1 MYICTSLCIYVQPQL
16 FAEYNL
22 LVLDADRFCPP
33 QWSSTEV
40 AYGHIY
46 HISECFAAVYEAR
59 SLCTIV
65 GALPNSVCITL

>member
-1 MYICTSLCIYVQPQL
+1 MFICHKL

-59 SLCTIV
+59 SLCIYV
-65 GALPNSVCITL
+65 